1 LIFLFDTSL
10 FLTMQPIFALAE
22 LKEAGFVASEVV
34 RVFLPVELVRVGF
47 TKDELKV
54 LCVGVCSFVN

>member
-1 LIFLFDTSL
+1 
-10 FLTMQPIFALAE
+10 MQPIFALAE